1 MCQARRGEGRIT
13 DHVIWLGGG
22 CGSGKSSIA
31 RELVHRFDLVLYATD
46 AHTWEHWRRRGAP
59 ELRSGDCRWL
69 RTSPEELARQFVSGS
84 DEVFPLILED
94 LGALRDGPL
103 VLAEGPQ
110 LFPELVAPHLA
121 SPGHG
126 LWLMP
131 TGEFQRWALG
141 RRGEP
146 SGTSDRE
153 WALRNR
159 LARDAI
165 LNELIRGQTSGPGLS
180 LLEVDGS
187 RTLPEM
193 MDAVVDYFAEQI
205 AAGPLARD
213 GAEHRRIR
221 RQENVGVHGNLC
233 SFRAHLGLAKPPA
246 FDFACECGTLGCRE
260 RVLLTI
266 YEYGTA
272 REPPERS
279 VVLREHAGE
288 GEAIPLGETASLVG
302 RI

>member
-1 MCQARRGEGRIT
+1 M

-31 RELVHRFDLVLYATD
+31 RELAHRFDLVLYATD

-59 ELRSGDCRWL
+59 DLGSGDDRWL
-69 RTSPEELARQFVSGS
+69 RTPPEELARQFVSGS
-84 DEVFPLILED
+84 DEVLPLILED
-94 LGALRDGPL
+94 LDALREGPL

-110 LFPELVAPHLA
+110 LFPELVAPHLT

-131 TGEFQRWALG
+131 TPEFQRWAVG

-146 SGTSDRE
+146 SGTSDGE
-153 WALRNR
+153 QALRNR

-165 LNELIRGQTSGPGLS
+165 LNELIRDQAAGLSLS

-193 MDAVVDYFAEQI
+193 MDAVADHFAEQI
-205 AAGPLARD
+205 AAGPRARD

-221 RQENVGVHGNLC
+221 RQENVGIHGNLR
-233 SFRAHLGLAKPPA
+233 SFRAHLGLAEPPV
-246 FDFACECGTLGCRE
+246 FDFACECETLGCRE
-260 RVLLTI
+260 RVLLTVD
-266 YEYGTA
+266 EYATA
-272 REPPERS
+272 LEPPERY

-288 GEAIPLGETASLVG
+288 GVTVQIGGSASLVG
-302 RI
+302 

>member
-1 MCQARRGEGRIT
+1 M

-59 ELRSGDCRWL
+59 NLGSGDDRWL
-69 RTSPEELARQFVSGS
+69 RTSPEELARQFVIGS
-84 DEVFPLILED
+84 DEVRPLILDD
-94 LGALRDGPL
+94 LAALRDGPL

-131 TGEFQRWALG
+131 TTEFQRWALG

-146 SGTSDRE
+146 SGTSDGERAME
-153 WALRNR
+153 NR
-159 LARDAI
+159 VARDTI
-165 LNELIRGQTSGPGLS
+165 LNELIRGQAASLGLS

-187 RTLPEM
+187 QTLPEM
-193 MDAVVDYFAEQI
+193 MDAVAHHFAEQI
-205 AAGPLARD
+205 AAGPRARD

-221 RQENVGVHGNLC
+221 RQENVGIHSNLC
-233 SFRAHLGLAKPPA
+233 SLRAHLGLADAPV
-246 FDFACECGTLGCRE
+246 FDFACECGTLGCRG
-260 RVLLTI
+260 RVLLTVA
-266 YEYGTA
+266 EYGTA
-272 REPPERS
+272 LEPPERY

-288 GEAIPLGETASLVG
+288 SEAVPLGETAYLVG
-302 RI
+302 

>member
-1 MCQARRGEGRIT
+1 MVAGHDGVSGRI
-13 DHVIWLGGG
+13 
-22 CGSGKSSIA
+22 GSMETTLQGEW
-31 RELVHRFDLVLYATD
+31 RWATD

-59 ELRSGDCRWL
+59 DLGSGDDRWL
-69 RTSPEELARQFVSGS
+69 RTPPEELARQFVSGS
-84 DEVFPLILED
+84 DEVLPMILED
-94 LGALRDGPL
+94 LDALRDGPL

-110 LFPELVAPHLA
+110 LFPELIAPHLA

-131 TGEFQRWALG
+131 TLEFQRWALG

-153 WALRNR
+153 QALQNR
-159 LARDAI
+159 LARDGI
-165 LNELIRGQTSGPGLS
+165 LNETIRSQAAGLGLS

-193 MDAVVDYFAEQI
+193 MDAVADHFAEQI
-205 AAGPLARD
+205 AAGPRARH

-221 RQENVGVHGNLC
+221 REENVGIHGNLC
-233 SFRAHLGLAKPPA
+233 SFRAHLGLAEPPV

-266 YEYGTA
+266 DEYGTA
-272 REPPERS
+272 LAPPEWY
-279 VVLREHAGE
+279 VVRRAHAGE
-288 GEAIPLGETASLVG
+288 GDAVPPGETERG
-302 RI
+302 Y

>member
-1 MCQARRGEGRIT
+1 M
-13 DHVIWLGGG
+13 DNVVWLGGG

-31 RELVHRFDLVLYATD
+31 RELAHRFDLVLYATD

-59 ELRSGDCRWL
+59 ELGSGDDRWL
-69 RTSPEELARQFVSGS
+69 RTPPEELASQFVSGS
-84 DEVFPLILED
+84 HEVLPLILED
-94 LGALRDGPL
+94 LDALRGGPL

-126 LWLMP
+126 LWLLP
-131 TGEFQRWALG
+131 TAEFQRFALG
-141 RRGEP
+141 RRGGP
-146 SGTSDRE
+146 DGTSDRDL
-153 WALRNR
+153 ALDNR

-165 LNELIRGQTSGPGLS
+165 LNAVIRGQASGLGLP
-180 LLEVDGS
+180 LLEVVGS

-193 MDAVVDYFAEQI
+193 MDAVADHFAARI
-205 AAGPLARD
+205 AAGPRARD

-221 RQENVGVHGNLC
+221 RRENAGIHSNL
-233 SFRAHLGLAKPPA
+233 SSLRAHLDLAEPPV

-266 YEYGTA
+266 DEYGA
-272 REPPERS
+272 ALEPPERY
-279 VVLREHAGE
+279 VVAPDHAG
-288 GEAIPLGETASLVG
+288 
-302 RI
+302 